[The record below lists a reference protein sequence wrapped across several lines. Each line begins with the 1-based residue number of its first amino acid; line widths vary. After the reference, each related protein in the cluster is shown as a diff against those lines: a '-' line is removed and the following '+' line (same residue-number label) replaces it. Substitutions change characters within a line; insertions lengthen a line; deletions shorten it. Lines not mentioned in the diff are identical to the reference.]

1 MNTTSYID
9 RVEIRAAGIPA
20 LAGITAYDYQ
30 PPFRGSPYL
39 CACSDDYYGHDEIEW
54 EILDRRGRP
63 APWLERKLSKA
74 DREEITREVLER
86 AATARRAEREWGD
99 L

>member
-63 APWLERKLSKA
+63 APWLERKLSKGE
-74 DREEITREVLER
+74 REEITSHLLEL
-86 AATARRAEREWGD
+86 AAAARRQWAEEGD